1 VLYHGSVHK
10 VVSPDT
16 SRTNTQNDFGR
27 GFYTTTNKEEAID
40 WAKKK
45 STYQERPGYLNVYE
59 FIQDKGLTYYEFDRH
74 LLADLFWLDYIL
86 LNRGYSDFVSPGRD
100 FSVLNKDILIG
111 PIANNKLAIQMNML
125 TSGLIEGETLQEV
138 KTKFIGL
145 LLPSRLDDQI
155 CFKNDFAASHLS
167 FVGVEHVV

>member
-1 VLYHGSVHK
+1 LLYHGSVHK

-16 SRTNTQNDFGR
+16 SRANTHNDFGR
-27 GFYTTTNKEEAID
+27 GFYTTANKEEAID

-45 STYQERPGYLNVYE
+45 SAYQERPGYLNIYE
-59 FIQDKGLTYYEFDRH
+59 LTHDKGLTYHEFDRYS
-74 LLADLFWLDYIL
+74 LIDLFWLDYIL
-86 LNRGYSDFVSPGRD
+86 LNRGYSDFVSLGRD

-125 TSGLIEGETLQEV
+125 TSGLIEGDSLQEI

-155 CFKNDFAASHLS
+155 CFKNDFATSHLS
-167 FVGVEHVV
+167 YLGVEYVV